1 MKSNVGFVGFDGTES
16 KRAILAI
23 HQVKET
29 EGIEGEMNVLLR
41 SPHARAKSMLRKFTR
56 ICKVRAF
63 LMDEKDR
70 TAWENIGIRIEGGD
84 NEFFEESDVIVI
96 GTPEGQ
102 ELPYVETSIA
112 HDCNI
117 ILMGGAHRGDILNG
131 LAEKKIEI
139 TEKIREDLGR
149 EFFFGL
155 GNYDRFLKAA
165 PNLVQCTSC
174 NTTALCRA
182 VLAASPLG
190 LGAVLGNLDRRGGD
204 PQNIVKMSP
213 NAIQFGS
220 GVGHQGNDAATVFK
234 DVKFSVRASKV
245 PITMPHVHQLNLVF
259 EGEQKPEMLL
269 EQLSNTRR
277 VVVIPYDDSGK
288 KHDWTGEILEA
299 FASGF
304 ERPISPEIFELLFSD
319 AIIPF
324 KLGDYTIMQTVML
337 VEQMSLPV
345 PNYVEA
351 YLLFCGFPA
360 DKVHSSVDRALG
372 VVHGVWPDEMA

>member
-174 NTTALCRA
+174 NTTA
-182 VLAASPLG
+182 PL
-190 LGAVLGNLDRRGGD
+190 
-204 PQNIVKMSP
+204 
-213 NAIQFGS
+213 
-220 GVGHQGNDAATVFK
+220 QG
-234 DVKFSVRASKV
+234 
-245 PITMPHVHQLNLVF
+245 
-259 EGEQKPEMLL
+259 
-269 EQLSNTRR
+269 
-277 VVVIPYDDSGK
+277 
-288 KHDWTGEILEA
+288 
-299 FASGF
+299 
-304 ERPISPEIFELLFSD
+304 RP
-319 AIIPF
+319 
-324 KLGDYTIMQTVML
+324 GCM
-337 VEQMSLPV
+337 
-345 PNYVEA
+345 
-351 YLLFCGFPA
+351 
-360 DKVHSSVDRALG
+360 RALLAL
-372 VVHGVWPDEMA
+372 VLF